1 MKKVKTVSVIVPVFQ
16 TEKYIKDCLDSLL
29 QQSYEQLE
37 IIVIENGSSETC
49 TSIIKEFQQKDNRIQ
64 LYILDENKGPG
75 YARNFGMQKA
85 TGNYLY
91 FLDSDDYLPRE
102 TIELLVE
109 HIKEYPLI
117 KGKIR
122 QAYLSNGITV
132 VFPGHITPKMYKE
145 NRMRLLKARSALNCL
160 IKRDFALKQNIAFSE
175 ESDLFN
181 DMNFMIPALLESEVI
196 PFVKEAIYFKR
207 KRNDP
212 ILNPSLKQ
220 CGHQEYALNFF
231 NMYHTYKNKYEQ
243 QEVQYE
249 LDKQLVSFYDK
260 HLVKYFDGKIE
271 IPKLFSELSEAM
283 NRIDKSII
291 SNYGV
296 FAKREYKAIFRQNE
310 SAYQRIHNQHQFLR
324 DLKDGFKTKR
334 KWLKFLYKHIFRK
347 LPRKDNLVFFESF
360 LGKNY
365 SDNPKYIY
373 EYLDAHY
380 PEYKT
385 VWSFNEKTTIPGK
398 AKQVQRFSLRYFY
411 TLARAK
417 YWVNNSRM
425 PYYLQK
431 RKEGVYLQTWHG
443 TPLKRLVFDMDD
455 VYLAGSQDYKANFYT
470 QSRRW
475 DYLNSA
481 NAFSTKIF
489 QRAFQYDNPMLE
501 YGYPRNDILYKR
513 NNTDDIMNLKK
524 KLGIPTDKK
533 VVLYAP
539 TWRDDDYVARGQ
551 YNFNLELD
559 LKDMQKQ
566 LGEQYIIIVRT
577 HSLVSEMLDLSA
589 YEGFAFNFSNYDDIA
604 ELYLVSDI
612 MITDYSSVFF
622 DYANLKRPI
631 LFFTFDLEKYRDKLR
646 GFYLDIENELPGP
659 LLKTSDEVM
668 NAIKNIEQVKEEY
681 AVKYENFY
689 KRFCSWENGTASE
702 QTVKRVF
709 LGEGE
714 GQ

>member
-1 MKKVKTVSVIVPVFQ
+1 LYSNIYHTLIYRSEKERGLKKVKTVSVIVPVFQ

-122 QAYLSNGITV
+122 QAYLSNGISV

-145 NRMRLLKARSALNCL
+145 NRMRLSKAASALYCL
-160 IKRDFALKQNIAFSE
+160 IKRDLSLQQNIAFSE

-181 DMNFMIPALLESEVI
+181 DINFMIPALLESEVI

-271 IPKLFSELSEAM
+271 VPKLFPELSEAM

-291 SNYGV
+291 NNYGV

-489 QRAFQYDNPMLE
+489 KRSFQYDNPMLE
-501 YGYPRNDILYKR
+501 YGYTRNDILYKR

-559 LKDMQKQ
+559 LKDMKKQ

-681 AVKYENFY
+681 A
-689 KRFCSWENGTASE
+689 
-702 QTVKRVF
+702 
-709 LGEGE
+709 
-714 GQ
+714 

>member
-1 MKKVKTVSVIVPVFQ
+1 MKTVSVIVPVFQ

-398 AKQVQRFSLRYFY
+398 AKQVQRFSLSYFY

-455 VYLAGSQDYKANFYT
+455 VYSADPMYKENFYR

-475 DYLNSA
+475 DYLSSA
-481 NAFSTKIF
+481 NTFSTEVFK
-489 QRAFQYDNPMLE
+489 RAFQYDNPMLE
-501 YGYPRNDILYKR
+501 YGYPRNDILYKK
-513 NNTDDIMNLKK
+513 NNTDDIMDLKK

-559 LKDMQKQ
+559 LKDMQRK
-566 LGEQYIIIVRT
+566 LGEEYIVIVRT
-577 HSLVSEMLDLSA
+577 HYFISEMLDLSA

-689 KRFCSWENGTASE
+689 KRFCSWENGIASE

>member
-1 MKKVKTVSVIVPVFQ
+1 VKTVSVIVPVFQ
-16 TEKYIKDCLDSLL
+16 TENYIKDCLDSLL
-29 QQSYEQLE
+29 QQSYELLE
-37 IIVIENGSSETC
+37 IIIIENGSSETC

-64 LYILDENKGPG
+64 LYILEENKGPG

-85 TGNYLY
+85 TGDYLY

-145 NRMRLLKARSALNCL
+145 KRMRLLKARSALNCL
-160 IKRDFALKQNIAFSE
+160 IKRDFVLKQNIAFSE
-175 ESDLFN
+175 ESDLFS
-181 DMNFMIPALLESEVI
+181 DMNFMIPALLELEAV

-220 CGHQEYALNFF
+220 CGYQEYALNFF

-243 QEVQYE
+243 QEVQHE

-271 IPKLFSELSEAM
+271 IPKVFSELSEAM
-283 NRIDKSII
+283 NRIDQNII
-291 SNYGV
+291 NNYGV

-324 DLKDGFKTKR
+324 DLKNGFKTKR

-417 YWVNNSRM
+417 YWISNSRM
-425 PYYLQK
+425 PIYLQK
-431 RKEGVYLQTWHG
+431 REGGVYLQTWHG

-455 VYLAGSQDYKANFYT
+455 VYSADPRYKENFYK

-481 NAFSTKIF
+481 NAFSTEVF
-489 QRAFQYDNPMLE
+489 ERAFQYDNPMLE
-501 YGYPRNDILYKR
+501 YGYPRNDILYKKD
-513 NNTDDIMNLKK
+513 NQKDIMNLKK
-524 KLGIPTDKK
+524 KLDIPTNKK

-539 TWRDDDYVARGQ
+539 TWRDDDYVARGK

-559 LKDMQKQ
+559 LENMQRI
-566 LGEQYIIIVRT
+566 LGEEYIVIIRT
-577 HSLVSEMLDLSA
+577 HYFISEMLDLSSF
-589 YEGFAFNFSNYDDIA
+589 EGFAFNFSKYDDIA

-646 GFYLDIENELPGP
+646 GFYLDIETELPGP
-659 LLKTSDEVM
+659 LLKTSDEVL

-689 KRFCSWENGTASE
+689 KRFCSWEKGTASE

-714 GQ
+714 RE

>member
-1 MKKVKTVSVIVPVFQ
+1 MKTVSVIVPVFQ
-16 TEKYIKDCLDSLL
+16 TEKFIKDCLDSLL

-37 IIVIENGSSETC
+37 IIVIDNGSSETC
-49 TSIIKEFQQKDNRIQ
+49 KSIIEEFQEKDNRIKRY
-64 LYILDENKGPG
+64 LLEENKGPG

-85 TGNYLY
+85 TGNYFY

-102 TIELLVE
+102 TIELLME
-109 HIKEYPLI
+109 HIGEYPLI

-122 QAYLSNGITV
+122 QAYLSKGITV

-160 IKRDFALKQNIAFSE
+160 IKRDFVLKQNIAFSE

-181 DMNFMIPALLESEVI
+181 DMDFMIPALLESEAI

-220 CGHQEYALNFF
+220 CGREEYASIFF
-231 NMYHTYKNKYEQ
+231 NMYHTYKNRYEQ
-243 QEVQYE
+243 QEVQHE
-249 LDKQLVSFYDK
+249 LDRQLVSFYDK
-260 HLVKYFDGKIE
+260 HLVKYFDGEIE
-271 IPKLFSELSEAM
+271 ISKLFPELSKAM

-291 SNYGV
+291 NNYGV

-310 SAYQRIHNQHQFLR
+310 SAYQRIHSQHQFLR

-334 KWLKFLYKHIFRK
+334 KWLRFLYKHIFRK

-385 VWSFNEKTTIPGK
+385 VWSFNKKTTIPGK

-455 VYLAGSQDYKANFYT
+455 VYIASSQNYKADFYT

-481 NAFSTKIF
+481 NAFSTEIF

-501 YGYPRNDILYKR
+501 YGYPRNDILYKK
-513 NNTDDIMNLKK
+513 NNSDDIMNLKK
-524 KLGIPTDKK
+524 KLGIPTNKK

-539 TWRDDDYVARGQ
+539 TWRDDDYVTRGQ

-589 YEGFAFNFSNYDDIA
+589 FEGFAFNFSKYDDIA

-622 DYANLKRPI
+622 DYANLRRPI

-646 GFYLDIENELPGP
+646 GFYLDIETELPGP
-659 LLKTSDEVM
+659 LLKTSDEVL

-681 AVKYENFY
+681 ARKYEIFY
-689 KRFCSWENGTASE
+689 DRFCSWENGTASE

-714 GQ
+714 SQ

>member
-1 MKKVKTVSVIVPVFQ
+1 MKTVSVIVPVFQ

-37 IIVIENGSSETC
+37 IIVIENGRSETC

-64 LYILDENKGPG
+64 LYILEENKGTG

-122 QAYLSNGITV
+122 QTYLSNGITV
-132 VFPGHITPKMYKE
+132 VFPGHIAPKMYKE

-271 IPKLFSELSEAM
+271 IPKLFPELSEAM

-291 SNYGV
+291 NNYGV

-310 SAYQRIHNQHQFLR
+310 SSYQRIHNQHQFLR

-385 VWSFNEKTTIPGK
+385 VWSFNEKTRIPGK

-481 NAFSTKIF
+481 NAFSTEIF

-501 YGYPRNDILYKR
+501 YGYPRNDILYKK

-577 HSLVSEMLDLSA
+577 HSLVSEMLDLST

>member
-1 MKKVKTVSVIVPVFQ
+1 MKTVSVIVPVFQ